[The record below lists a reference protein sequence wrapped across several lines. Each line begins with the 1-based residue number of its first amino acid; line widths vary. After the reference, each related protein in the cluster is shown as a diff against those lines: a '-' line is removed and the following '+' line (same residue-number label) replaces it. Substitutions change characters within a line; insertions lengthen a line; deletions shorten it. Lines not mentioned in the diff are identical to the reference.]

1 MPLSHEDREKLAEI
15 ERELTRVDPEL
26 ARTIASG
33 RFPLLAPALF
43 AAAFVAGAVVLV
55 GGLVTTHAF
64 PITGAII
71 AVAGVAL
78 MAWAA
83 GRLQRAVREIL
94 PVDPTAPGR
103 DHQP

>member
-1 MPLSHEDREKLAEI
+1 MPLSHEDRQKLAEI

-33 RFPLLAPALF
+33 RFPLLIPVLYG
-43 AAAFVAGAVVLV
+43 AAFVAAAAILI

-71 AVAGVAL
+71 AVAGAAT

-83 GRLQRAVREIL
+83 GRLLREIRAVI
-94 PVDPTAPGR
+94 PMDPTAPGR
-103 DHQP
+103 NDRS